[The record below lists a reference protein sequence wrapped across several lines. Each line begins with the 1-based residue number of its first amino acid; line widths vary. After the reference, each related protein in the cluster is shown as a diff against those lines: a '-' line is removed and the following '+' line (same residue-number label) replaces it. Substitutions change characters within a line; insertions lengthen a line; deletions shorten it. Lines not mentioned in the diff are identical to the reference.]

1 MHRGSFYSCALLRR
15 SPTPIGTAVR
25 QQLRWIYDSIAA
37 APVAGARGDVFP
49 LPTALSA
56 EDEVLVTAAEKGD
69 NKALKSKA
77 SREAG
82 HRVWL
87 HCIILVLNALPFS
100 PQSFAKGKSGA
111 AFAGIS
117 RPSERLPSG
126 KMEGL
131 RLLEDQVHKSRSS
144 ETMVPFLTQAAGR
157 LCSWNQ
163 TPSFSGTRRTCM
175 LASSCLNY
183 HLHGEITLCPR
194 GPFSGKVFDRDPP
207 QRIHACLGVVPMGW
221 LSATG
226 IVQYLHR
233 RLAQLSSAVPRS
245 LEGQRDR

>member
-1 MHRGSFYSCALLRR
+1 M
-15 SPTPIGTAVR
+15 R

-87 HCIILVLNALPFS
+87 HCITLVLNALPFS

-117 RPSERLPSG
+117 RPSERIPSG
-126 KMEGL
+126 KMEAL
-131 RLLEDQVHKSRSS
+131 RRLEDQVHKSRSS
-144 ETMVPFLTQAAGR
+144 ETMVPFLTQAAVR

-183 HLHGEITLCPR
+183 HLRGESTLCPR
-194 GPFSGKVFDRDPP
+194 GPFGGKVFDRDPP
-207 QRIHACLGVVPMGW
+207 QRIYACLGLCRWAGYRPLELCSTCTDDL
-221 LSATG
+221 LSF
-226 IVQYLHR
+226 
-233 RLAQLSSAVPRS
+233 RLRCREAWKGDEIDRQL
-245 LEGQRDR
+245 QRGRANSVEK